1 MFEIIFI
8 ILKRKRYL
16 FVALLTFAI
25 MTVASYYLTVSNVFH
40 KDILIYAQMNGFLFT
55 LISLLLG
62 LFISVLFG
70 FYIALLIF
78 RKDMAVKSIS
88 KDKLTSFAGTSA
100 NIVASGCPSC
110 GVPLLGLIGLPLGL
124 SYLPFKGLELK
135 IISAV
140 FLLISISYISKNIRK
155 SLKCGLGKRN

>member
-40 KDILIYAQMNGFLFT
+40 KDIFIYAQMNGFLFT

-62 LFISVLFG
+62 LFVSVLFG
-70 FYIALLIF
+70 FYIALLVF

-140 FLLISISYISKNIRK
+140 FLLVSINYISKNI
-155 SLKCGLGKRN
+155 KRNLECSLEKRN